1 MILGHTI
8 ALDPTAKQEEYFRKA
23 CGVARF
29 AYNWGLSEWK
39 RQYESGDKPSANK
52 IKKQWNAIRRTD
64 YPWSLEVTKCASGQA
79 IMNLG
84 KAFSNFFS
92 GLKKGKDER
101 KSFYPKFKRKGV
113 KDSFALWN
121 DQFAVDG
128 ERIRIPN
135 LGWVRLREP
144 LRFDGKI
151 MGAVVSRAGNRWV
164 ISIQVEIADD
174 FAAHAAPGSVVGID
188 LGIST
193 LLTLS
198 RPLAD
203 GRTKI
208 DNPKPR
214 RAYMKRQKK
223 LQRRIS
229 RQDLLRRRTNAKRS
243 NRQSR
248 RQDELRKLHYRV
260 TCIRKDA
267 IHKATSA
274 IVDQFE
280 TIVIEDLNVSGMSK
294 NHALAGAV
302 LDAAFAEIRRQFQYK
317 TILRS
322 GRVVV
327 ADRWFPSS
335 KACSCCGCIVDKLP
349 LSVRS
354 WTCPH
359 CGAVH
364 DRDGNAATN
373 LELLVGQAM
382 PEPAID
388 DLLPAHGEIA
398 ALATPSG
405 MVKLR
410 SGNRE
415 LNPCSLLSTN

>member
-29 AYNWGLSEWK
+29 AYNWGLVEWK
-39 RQYESGDKPSANK
+39 RLYDAGDKPSANK
-52 IKKQWNAIRRTD
+52 IKKQWNAIRRAK
-64 YPWSLEVTKCASGQA
+64 YSWSLDVTKCASGQS
-79 IMNLG
+79 ILNLG
-84 KAFSNFFS
+84 KAFYNFFS
-92 GLKKGKDER
+92 DLKKPKKER
-101 KSFYPKFKRKGV
+101 HFGYPTFKKRGAH
-113 KDSFALWN
+113 DSFALWN
-121 DQFAVDG
+121 DQFAIAG

-144 LRFDGKI
+144 PRFDGKI

-164 ISIQVEIADD
+164 VSIQVEIADE

-203 GRTKI
+203 GRIKI

-229 RQDLLRRRTNAKRS
+229 RQELLRRKAHAKRS
-243 NRQSR
+243 NRQSK
-248 RQDELRKLHYRV
+248 RQAQLRQLHYRV
-260 TCIRKDA
+260 ACIRKDA

-274 IVDQFE
+274 VADQFE

-302 LDAAFAEIRRQFQYK
+302 LDAAFAEIRRQFEYK

-322 GRVVV
+322 GRVAV

-335 KACSCCGCIVDKLP
+335 KTCSCCGHIVDKLP

-354 WTCPH
+354 WTCQN
-359 CGAVH
+359 CGSVH
-364 DRDGNAATN
+364 DRDENASIN

-382 PEPAID
+382 PEPAMGS
-388 DLLPAHGEIA
+388 PSPTHGEIA
-398 ALATPSG
+398 ALAMSQG

-415 LNPCSLLSTN
+415 LNPCSLSSTN